1 MKAVNAGARVMVQNI
16 LYATDF
22 SPFSQRA
29 LRYAMAVARRFGS
42 KIYAVNVITPGAYQS
57 VPPEIWA
64 ATREVVED
72 AARAE
77 MEKLG
82 RDLRGVPHQLM
93 LRHGMMW
100 ETLEETIKRA
110 RIDFI
115 VMGTHGRT
123 GFERLLLGS
132 VAEEV
137 FRQAPCPVLTVGP
150 HVPAEI
156 PGENEFSRV
165 IYATDFSIESSEAL
179 PYATS
184 FAQEYQAR
192 LTLLHVITRQ
202 LEPLEESSN
211 LVPANQ
217 QRLEEMLPEGADLW
231 CKPEFEV
238 RFGRGG
244 EEIVSEAKRKAVNLI
259 VLGVRGP
266 RGPVLGTTHVTPA
279 TAHYVVAHAEC
290 PVLTVRG

>member
-1 MKAVNAGARVMVQNI
+1 MKTLNAGTRVMVKNI
-16 LYATDF
+16 LFATDF
-22 SPFSQRA
+22 SPFSRKA

-42 KIYAVNVITPGAYQS
+42 KIYGVHVITPGAYQS

-64 ATREVVED
+64 GTREVIED

-82 RDLRGVPHQLM
+82 KDLQGVPHQLM

-100 ETLEETIKRA
+100 ETLEETIERA
-110 RIDFI
+110 GIDFM

-150 HVPAEI
+150 HAPAEP

-165 IYATDFSIESSEAL
+165 IYATDFSSESVAAL
-179 PYATS
+179 PYAIS

-192 LTLLHVITRQ
+192 LTMLRAITRR
-202 LEPLEESSN
+202 LEPIEEISN
-211 LVPANQ
+211 LVPASK
-217 QRLEEMLPEGADLW
+217 QRLEEMLPAGTDLW
-231 CKPEFEV
+231 CEPEFEV

-244 EEIVSEAKRKAVNLI
+244 EEIVNEAKQKAANLI
-259 VLGVRGP
+259 VLGVKGP
-266 RGPVLGTTHVTPA
+266 RGLVVATTHVTPA

>member
-1 MKAVNAGARVMVQNI
+1 MRTVNAGTRVVVRNI

-29 LRYAMAVARRFGS
+29 LRYAMGIARRFGS
-42 KIYAVNVITPGAYQS
+42 KIYGVHVITPGAYQS
-57 VPPEIWA
+57 VPPEIWE

-72 AARAE
+72 AARTE
-77 MEKLG
+77 MDKLG
-82 RDLRGVPHQLM
+82 NDLKGLPHKLM

-100 ETLEETIKRA
+100 ETLEETIGYA
-110 RIDFI
+110 GIDFM

-150 HVPAEI
+150 HVPSEL
-156 PGENEFSRV
+156 PGENEFGRV
-165 IYATDFSIESSEAL
+165 VYATDFSAASLHAL
-179 PYATS
+179 PYAIS

-192 LTLLHVITRQ
+192 LTMLHVVTGKH
-202 LEPLEESSN
+202 EPPEEISN
-211 LVPANQ
+211 LVADSKE
-217 QRLEEMLPEGADLW
+217 RLEEMLPGGTDLW
-231 CKPEFEV
+231 CEPEFVV
-238 RFGRGG
+238 RFGNAG
-244 EEIVSEAKRKAVNLI
+244 EEILHEAKLMRTNLI

-266 RGPVLGTTHVTPA
+266 RGPVMGTTHSKPA
-279 TAHYVVAHAEC
+279 TAFHVTAHAEC